1 MCGDEI
7 TAAGLAF
14 SQTGS
19 LREVKPTRLLTI
31 AALTG
36 MVVFGQD
43 DPPSRAARLN
53 YMTGPVSFQPAGV
66 TDWVDAVINR
76 PLTTGDH
83 LWVSDNG
90 RAELHIG
97 STALRLG
104 SNTAFQFLNLNDQTV
119 QISLTE
125 GTLTIRLRYL
135 GENQVFEVDTPNMAF
150 SLLRPGE
157 YRIDA
162 NPDNQTTRVTVRQ
175 GQGEVTTVSQ
185 ALNVPPFQQ
194 AVVVGDEQVSANLQ
208 PAPELD
214 GWDNWCRNR
223 DRREDQAMSRR
234 YVSPEVTGYEDLD
247 AYGHWTVM
255 PPYGP
260 MWIPAGV
267 PIGWA
272 PYHFGHWVWIAPW
285 GWTWVDDAPW
295 GFAPFHYGRWA
306 FAGGMWG
313 WCPGPIA
320 VRPFY
325 APALV
330 AWVGGPRFG
339 AGLSF
344 GVGGGVGW
352 FALGF
357 GEPFVPAYAVSP
369 GYFNRVNV
377 NNTVINRNINITNVY
392 NNVYVNNSSVTNLRY
407 ANQNVQGAVAAMPR
421 AAFANGTPVRQG
433 GMVVPAAQA
442 RNYSPVATPP
452 VAPQR
457 AAVLGPRAGTAAFAP
472 RPPASVI
479 NRPVVARNTPPPAP
493 VPFERQQ
500 SALRQN
506 PGRPVPPS
514 ALRSMQTEAPA
525 RPQVRMAAPARPA
538 PGQAPAG
545 GWRTFSGE
553 RAQPPGRPPATAQPR
568 TTPTEQQQPRQGGW
582 TQPSRPPAGE
592 RPAQVERRAPA
603 ERPREGQRPAEKGE
617 HRQRPEKEPP
627 K

>member
-1 MCGDEI
+1 MCGEEI

-14 SQTGS
+14 SQSGS
-19 LREVKPTRLLTI
+19 PREVKPLRLLTI
-31 AALTG
+31 AVLAGL
-36 MVVFGQD
+36 VVLGQD

-53 YMTGPVSFQPAGV
+53 YMTGQVSFQPAGV
-66 TDWVDAVINR
+66 TDWVDATINR

-83 LWVSDNG
+83 LWVSDNA

-97 STALRLG
+97 STALRLN

-125 GTLTIRLRYL
+125 GTLTVRLRYL

-162 NPDNQTTRVTVRQ
+162 SPDNQTTQVTVRQ
-175 GQGEVTTVSQ
+175 GQGEVTTTSQ

-194 AVVVGDEQVSANLQ
+194 AIVVGDQQVSANLQ
-208 PAPELD
+208 PAPQPD
-214 GWDNWCRNR
+214 GWDQWCRNR

-247 AYGHWTVM
+247 AYGRWTVM

-260 MWIPAGV
+260 VWIPAGV
-267 PIGWA
+267 PVGWA
-272 PYHFGHWVWIAPW
+272 PYHFGHWVWVAPW

-306 FAGGMWG
+306 FVGGVWG

-320 VRPFY
+320 VQPMY

-339 AGLSF
+339 AALSF

-357 GEPFVPAYAVSP
+357 GEPFIPAYAVSP
-369 GYFNRVNV
+369 AYFNRVNV
-377 NNTVINRNINITNVY
+377 SNTVINRNINITNVY
-392 NNVYVNNSSVTNLRY
+392 NNVYVNRGSITNIRY
-407 ANQNVQGAVAAMPR
+407 ANQNVEGAVAAMPR
-421 AAFANGTPVRQG
+421 TAFANGAPVRQA

-442 RNYSPVATPP
+442 RGLSAMAAPS

-457 AAVLGPRAGTAAFAP
+457 TALLGPRAGSAAFAP
-472 RPPASVI
+472 RPPASVL
-479 NRPVVARNTPPPAP
+479 NRPVVARTPPPPAP

-500 SALRQN
+500 VALRQS

-514 ALRSMQTEAPA
+514 MLRNMQDPVAPHSL
-525 RPQVRMAAPARPA
+525 VRMAAPARQA
-538 PGQAPAG
+538 PGQAPAS

-553 RAQPPGRPPATAQPR
+553 RTQPSGRPPANAFPR
-568 TTPTEQQQPRQGGW
+568 TPPAQQQQPRQGGW
-582 TQPSRPPAGE
+582 GQPSRPPLGE
-592 RPAQVERRAPA
+592 RPAQVERRTPA
-603 ERPREGQRPAEKGE
+603 ERPREAQRPAEKGE
-617 HRQRPEKEPP
+617 RRPRPEKEPP
-627 K
+627 E